1 MMQPLLK
8 TGDTRR
14 KRGSGNLG
22 NLGKREKGKG
32 ERFSQRFP
40 NRLDSQDWDIIH
52 SNSKPQINFVFVA
65 AFLVVVGI
73 GVLVGVTLLGV
84 FVGFSFTNEEGK
96 AYRSLLTIGDAMGRA
111 GNATGQI
118 VMALPAVNLT
128 NITAQSIP
136 QTDEEWVNLTQSLKG
151 TGKKALR
158 IVDRAEETDLLGK
171 MAAFTETA
179 VVTVTNPLFV
189 RYVQQGVDHMYWVMG
204 VLQSDDA
211 VVFARALRKSIELY
225 MDESPRGVVERNRL
239 SRTLAESRDEVI
251 GMVRDVRE
259 ILQQINDQGTVEH
272 ATHLIKQ
279 ARDNDII
286 GKAVHLYEDAEA
298 AEEGFERSIRPF
310 IRNLMD
316 GLVGAG
322 RRDGE

>member
-1 MMQPLLK
+1 MQPSPR
-8 TGDTRR
+8 TGETRR
-14 KRGSGNLG
+14 K
-22 NLGKREKGKG
+22 KRRK
-32 ERFSQRFP
+32 
-40 NRLDSQDWDIIH
+40 RLDNQDWDIVH
-52 SNSKPQINFVFVA
+52 ANTKPQINFIFVA

-118 VMALPAVNLT
+118 ALALPPVNLT

-151 TGKKALR
+151 TGKRALR

-171 MAAFTETA
+171 LAAFTETA
-179 VVTVTNPLFV
+179 VATVTNPHFV

-204 VLQSDDA
+204 VLQSEDA
-211 VVFARALRKSIELY
+211 AVFARAIRKSVELY
-225 MDESPRGVVERNRL
+225 TDESPRGVVERNRL
-239 SRTLAESRDEVI
+239 SRTLFESRDEVI
-251 GMVRDVRE
+251 GAVRE
-259 ILQQINDQGTVEH
+259 VREVLQQLKDQGTIEH
-272 ATHLIKQ
+272 TTHLLKQ

-310 IRNLMD
+310 IRNVME
-316 GLVGAG
+316 GLAGAG
-322 RRDGE
+322 RRDEE